1 MSPTLQLDLT
11 AVRDIAARIG
21 TVAAALAAEGFKLR
35 ISPGSPAAD
44 TTTLA
49 LSRRLDAAALQLSYA
64 AEEAA
69 DELMRANEA
78 ILEYAF
84 NAAAL
89 ARRTELAVMGLDVE
103 ELSPYFGVSARRTP
117 RSQEGASGSAP
128 PPSLDGD
135 HRALGEAVLLS
146 SGLDR
151 PARAT
156 VEPAHLRAAACTLR
170 DCACDL
176 RAAIANGD
184 RPAATL
190 ERFGSWLED
199 DFVPVLEILA
209 DNRQRWAAAYSSA
222 RDHVHEAASLYRS
235 WLSVAAAGGNTERLW
250 VSEMAA
256 HVRGALREY
265 ALTPVGPVE
274 CAPHPRLGARV
285 E

>member
-1 MSPTLQLDLT
+1 MSPTLQLDLN
-11 AVRDIAARIG
+11 VMRDIASRICS
-21 TVAAALAAEGFKLR
+21 AAAAIAAEGFTLR

-49 LSRRLDAAALQLSYA
+49 LTRRLDAAALQLAYA

-89 ARRTELAVMGLDVE
+89 ARRTEMAVMGLDVE
-103 ELSPYFGVSARRTP
+103 ELTPHFGISTRRRP
-117 RSQEGASGSAP
+117 RSQEGASGCPP

-135 HRALGEAVLLS
+135 HRALSEAVLLS

-151 PARAT
+151 PAPAT
-156 VEPAHLRAAACTLR
+156 VEPAQLRAAARTLR
-170 DCACDL
+170 HCACDL
-176 RAAIANGD
+176 RAAIASGE

-190 ERFGSWLED
+190 DRFGAWLED
-199 DFVPVLEILA
+199 EFVPVLEVLA

-222 RDHVHEAASLYRS
+222 RDYVREAAGLYRS
-235 WLSVAAAGGNTERLW
+235 WLTVAAAGGDTERVA
-250 VSEMAA
+250 VSELAA
-256 HVRGALREY
+256 QVRGALRDY

>member
-1 MSPTLQLDLT
+1 MRPTLQLDLN
-11 AVRDIAARIG
+11 AVRDIATRIG
-21 TVAAALAAEGFKLR
+21 SAAAAIAAEGFTLR

-49 LSRRLDAAALQLSYA
+49 LSRRLDAAALQLAYA

-78 ILEYAF
+78 ILEYAS

-103 ELSPYFGVSARRTP
+103 ELIPHFGISARRTP
-117 RSQEGASGSAP
+117 RSQGGASAP

-151 PARAT
+151 PAHAT

-176 RAAIANGD
+176 RAAIASGE
-184 RPAATL
+184 RPAAML
-190 ERFGSWLED
+190 DRFGAWLED
-199 DFVPVLEILA
+199 EFVPVVEILA
-209 DNRQRWAAAYSSA
+209 DHRQRWAAAYSSA
-222 RDHVHEAASLYRS
+222 RDHVREAAGLYRS
-235 WLSVAAAGGNTERLW
+235 WLTVAAAGGDAERVGVGEL
-250 VSEMAA
+250 AA
-256 HVRGALREY
+256 QVRGALRDY

-274 CAPHPRLGARV
+274 CAPHPRLGAHI

>member
-1 MSPTLQLDLT
+1 MSPTLQLDLN
-11 AVRDIAARIG
+11 AVRDIAARLG
-21 TVAAALAAEGFKLR
+21 TAAAAIAAEGFKLR

-49 LSRRLDAAALQLSYA
+49 LARRMGAAALQLSYVA
-64 AEEAA
+64 DDAA

-78 ILEYAF
+78 ILEYVF

-89 ARRTELAVMGLDVE
+89 ARRTELAVMGLDVD
-103 ELSPYFGVSARRTP
+103 ELIPHLGISARRTK
-117 RSQEGASGSAP
+117 RSHEDASDSSP

-151 PARAT
+151 PAQAT

-170 DCACDL
+170 DCARDL
-176 RAAIANGD
+176 RAAITSGE

-190 ERFGSWLED
+190 DRFGSWLDD
-199 DFVPVLEILA
+199 DFVPALQALA
-209 DNRQRWAAAYSSA
+209 DSRQRWAVAYSST
-222 RDHVHEAASLYRS
+222 RDHVCKTAVLYRS
-235 WLSVAAAGGNTERLW
+235 WLSLAAAGGDTERLD

-256 HVRGALREY
+256 QVRGALREY

-274 CAPHPRLGARV
+274 CAPHPCLGAPV